1 MMKTQNIKNL
11 LITGGA
17 GFIGSN
23 FIKLL
28 FETRNYKIINYDLL
42 TYSGNLE
49 NLKEVENHPNYK
61 FYQGDICDFTK
72 LDEIIKNEQ
81 VDGIINFAAES
92 HVDKSILDATPFVN
106 SNIQGVLN
114 LMNVARKNNIQRFLQ
129 ISTDEVYGSADNGE
143 TFSEVNN
150 LLPNSPYSASKA
162 SADLMVRAFV
172 QTYNFPA
179 IITRSSNNYGPYQ
192 YPEKFIPL
200 IISNAM
206 NGKKIPLYGN
216 GMNIRDWIYVQDNC
230 SAVLDVFEKGR
241 IGEIYNIAG
250 NNEKTNIEIIHT
262 ILELMNADKNLIE
275 FVKDRP
281 AHDRRYSINSDKLK
295 TEIGWIPKFS
305 FEKGIQNTIDWYL
318 NNPNWLEN
326 VIKRTNFKEYYQ
338 TQYGVS

>member
-1 MMKTQNIKNL
+1 MQTDFMKTL

-28 FETRNYKIINYDLL
+28 IETRNYQIINYDLL
-42 TYSGNLE
+42 TYSGNVE

-61 FYQGDICDFTK
+61 FYQGDICDFNK

-129 ISTDEVYGSADNGE
+129 ISTDEVYGSADNGI
-143 TFSEVNN
+143 TFSEADN

-200 IISNAM
+200 IISNTIK
-206 NGKKIPLYGN
+206 GKKIPLYGD
-216 GMNIRDWIYVQDNC
+216 GMNIRDWIYVKDNC

-281 AHDRRYSINSDKLK
+281 AHDRRYSINSDKLES
-295 TEIGWIPKFS
+295 EIGWMPKYS
-305 FEKGIQNTIDWYL
+305 FEKGIQNTIDWYF